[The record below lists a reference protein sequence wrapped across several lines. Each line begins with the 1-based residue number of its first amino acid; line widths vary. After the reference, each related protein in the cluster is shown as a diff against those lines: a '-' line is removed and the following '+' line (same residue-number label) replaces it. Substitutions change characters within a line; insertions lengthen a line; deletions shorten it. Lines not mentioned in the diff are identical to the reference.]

1 MGGYDLFE
9 WVVFAILVWGLA
21 YTLYLIIVHRI
32 SLWKGFQNLIADVV
46 KNETA
51 FWLMILFLPFTIV
64 WKIWRW
70 LSGKK

>member
-1 MGGYDLFE
+1 MGGYALFE
-9 WVVFAILVWGLA
+9 WAVFAILVCGLA
-21 YTLYLIIVHRI
+21 YALYLIIVHRI

-64 WKIWRW
+64 WKI
-70 LSGKK
+70 GDG

>member
-21 YTLYLIIVHRI
+21 YALYLIIVPRI